1 MINATNAI
9 NEESMLDEV
18 MAMSKALIESFKF
31 QIRYYSKVSEEQEKK
46 TLLFLK
52 KYRKNNWKMAL
63 SKAKGNKKLAYTF
76 YTRNLRQLF

>member
-9 NEESMLDEV
+9 NEERVLDEV

-31 QIRYYSKVSEEQEKK
+31 QMRYYSRVSEEQEKK

-52 KYRKNNWKMAL
+52 KYRENNWKMAL